1 MRWLASPK
9 QRAPLATAYDA
20 DGNLVMETRPN
31 GVSISR
37 TYDADNHLLSVV
49 SRTSANTTLASFSY
63 VYDVDGRRTSVAE
76 ADGSLVSYS
85 YDGAGRLVAESRT
98 GSNSYSISYTLDGE
112 GNRLSGTVNGFTT
125 TFVYDAAGAVAT

>member
-1 MRWLASPK
+1 
-9 QRAPLATAYDA
+9 
-20 DGNLVMETRPN
+20 METRPN